1 MCPQQGRRS
10 YALWSPGRGEGISVR
25 PGIGQGD
32 SPVNL
37 VVSEFLRV
45 KLSLGMGRVG
55 GDGAQ
60 DQLLGAVF
68 DLKKDVSLLGQE
80 VLCSLG
86 L

>member
-1 MCPQQGRRS
+1 M
-10 YALWSPGRGEGISVR
+10 
-25 PGIGQGD
+25 
-32 SPVNL
+32 NL
-37 VVSEFLRV
+37 VVPEFLRV